1 VSADLRVASVAGT
14 ELVLRRG
21 HHLVTANLLHV
32 SSDGEVS
39 TLCMCSAPVDEC
51 VVSIPIAGLSGRALF
66 IGDTRL
72 LVVMDEAHRVE
83 EWLSEQP

>member
-14 ELVLRRG
+14 ELILRRG

-32 SSDGEVS
+32 SSDGEIS
-39 TLCMCSAPVDEC
+39 TLCMCSAAPDEC
-51 VVSIPIAGLSGRALF
+51 VVGLPIAGLSGRPLF

-72 LVVMDEAHRVE
+72 VVVMDQAASVE
-83 EWLSEQP
+83 EWLK